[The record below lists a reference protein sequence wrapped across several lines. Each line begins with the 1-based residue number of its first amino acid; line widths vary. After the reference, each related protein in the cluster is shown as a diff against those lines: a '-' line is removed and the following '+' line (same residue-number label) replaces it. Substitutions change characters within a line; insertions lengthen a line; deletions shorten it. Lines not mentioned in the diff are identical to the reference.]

1 MGNQLNQMLAQAWL
15 AIDQQLHNTVAKR
28 EQRNIWRELRAINH
42 ALYQQQLAVEEER
55 GQWNSTG
62 QTIGCVVGGTIGL
75 IASGGNP
82 LAAAKGCSTG
92 GQVVGTVTDW
102 IYDGTDWDTAAEKE
116 LQSLEAELDSFDFSL
131 SDYATKYGIQD
142 KLDWELDVEN
152 NHMSMMEDFDKW
164 ESNFYSQTGAD
175 YMLELGTIGLEFAA
189 SEVGGEIISDVGDW
203 WAEETLDKTIIDSI
217 ETTPIDTD
225 VLDVEYDSTTYDW
238 A

>member
-1 MGNQLNQMLAQAWL
+1 MAKK
-15 AIDQQLHNTVAKR
+15 ITKQQICDYWETKKY
-28 EQRNIWRELRAINH
+28 E
-42 ALYQQQLAVEEER
+42 
-55 GQWNSTG
+55 G
-62 QTIGCVVGGTIGL
+62 
-75 IASGGNP
+75 
-82 LAAAKGCSTG
+82 
-92 GQVVGTVTDW
+92 DM
-102 IYDGTDWDTAAEKE
+102 GTDWDTAAEKE

>member
-1 MGNQLNQMLAQAWL
+1 
-15 AIDQQLHNTVAKR
+15 
-28 EQRNIWRELRAINH
+28 
-42 ALYQQQLAVEEER
+42 
-55 GQWNSTG
+55 
-62 QTIGCVVGGTIGL
+62 
-75 IASGGNP
+75 
-82 LAAAKGCSTG
+82 
-92 GQVVGTVTDW
+92 
-102 IYDGTDWDTAAEKE
+102 
-116 LQSLEAELDSFDFSL
+116 
-131 SDYATKYGIQD
+131 
-142 KLDWELDVEN
+142 
-152 NHMSMMEDFDKW
+152 MEDFDKW